1 MKTFC
6 TECMK
11 ETESTL
17 YAEVRE
23 CNACGKMWE
32 CPGNPETTALRNKIQ
47 RHADDLALHC
57 EQYNAGVE
65 AAKAGKVCGPRP
77 ELDTSTYYDGYAATM
92 LPVLRERIAE
102 LEAALKSFF
111 ARAIVTDTNG
121 DYCLICDGMDL
132 DHEGVI
138 HHKDC
143 PVFEA
148 ERVLEGGA
156 E

>member
-6 TECMK
+6 VECMK

-23 CNACGKMWE
+23 CKACGKMWE
-32 CPGNPETTALRNKIQ
+32 CPGNPETTAL
-47 RHADDLALHC
+47 
-57 EQYNAGVE
+57 
-65 AAKAGKVCGPRP
+65 KARV
-77 ELDTSTYYDGYAATM
+77 T
-92 LPVLRERIAE
+92 E

-143 PVFEA
+143 PVCEA

>member
-6 TECMK
+6 VECMK

-23 CNACGKMWE
+23 CKACGKMWE
-32 CPGNPETTALRNKIQ
+32 DHEKPETTALRAKIE
-47 RHADDLALHC
+47 RMIADNALHC

-65 AAKAGKVCGPRP
+65 AAKTGKVCGPRP
-77 ELDTSTYYDGYAATM
+77 EFDTSTYYDGYAATM

-102 LEAALKSFF
+102 LEAENERLKKIASFSRHSHDCEEFDGWDCTCGYEKALK
-111 ARAIVTDTNG
+111 
-121 DYCLICDGMDL
+121 
-132 DHEGVI
+132 
-138 HHKDC
+138 
-143 PVFEA
+143 
-148 ERVLEGGA
+148 GG